1 MVVFLWILMFL
12 SSGPGNGLSNF
23 RSGERSPSS
32 VRILSDSLSGE
43 ACARISGYSEKKG
56 GTLAWTYVE
65 DLPDDLSE
73 ARFLLKVRGRGPIR
87 ASLYFRKGKSRPF
100 YFLRREVYLEDTAVT
115 LIFPTEEAKPIWS
128 SNFPEALLPDKNAD
142 LFLFIDNFSP
152 GSLDVYVEK
161 FEMEG
166 IK

>member
-1 MVVFLWILMFL
+1 MNFFWMFL
-12 SSGPGNGLSNF
+12 FFSLSLRSGILNF

-43 ACARISGYSEKKG
+43 PCVRISGYSEKKG
-56 GTLAWTYVE
+56 GTMAWTYLE

-166 IK
+166 TK

>member
-1 MVVFLWILMFL
+1 MNFFWMFL
-12 SSGPGNGLSNF
+12 FFSLSLRSGILNF

-43 ACARISGYSEKKG
+43 PCVRISGYSEKKG
-56 GTLAWTYVE
+56 GTMAWTYLE